1 MTAAFKSIFVLL
13 IGLLFTVTR
22 AHRILK
28 SLSAA
33 CENTDTCT
41 YSLGFFSTD
50 PTKSY
55 SADYN
60 IKVDSVIATFGSVF
74 VDFTSPQYVN
84 FTVKMGDEIVI
95 IVKTPNGPETFK
107 LLKIFD
113 QANGTGQVVKSSRSR
128 YWFVPNNCKTTLC
141 TLQLTR
147 SSVWADN
154 LFAKFIVNGQLA
166 GKLTPSVN
174 ATSVD
179 IVQGDALS
187 LEIITYPLTS
197 SIPDNVNVTI
207 KLDGSNQFI

>member
-1 MTAAFKSIFVLL
+1 
-13 IGLLFTVTR
+13 
-22 AHRILK
+22 
-28 SLSAA
+28 
-33 CENTDTCT
+33 
-41 YSLGFFSTD
+41 
-50 PTKSY
+50 
-55 SADYN
+55 
-60 IKVDSVIATFGSVF
+60 
-74 VDFTSPQYVN
+74 
-84 FTVKMGDEIVI
+84 MGGEIVI

-128 YWFVPNNCKTTLC
+128 YWLVPNNCKTNLC

-154 LFAKFIVNGQLA
+154 LSAKIIVNGQIA

-179 IVQGDALS
+179 IAQGDALS

-197 SIPDNVNVTI
+197 SIPDSVNVTI
-207 KLDGSNQFI
+207 KLDGSNQFIWYSNSLTYPMTAVSTGCLPSIKSPFGSIFIVMNQEELDIYEEQLKTSFSGIWHPNTNDN